1 MYIVETKKGYI
12 KQFTMIFDME
22 CQFMSEA
29 YKFKKKDLKKF
40 FIFRDKKRYKIYKIG
55 SE

>member
-12 KQFTMIFDME
+12 KKFSFIFDYE
-22 CQFMSEA
+22 CDYLKEA
-29 YKFKKKDLKKF
+29 ARFTKRGLKRF
-40 FIFRDKKRYKIYKIG
+40 FIFRDKSKYKIYKIG